1 MWGSGTVAV
10 FAHEA
15 DKRKRIIIDFHNFR
29 IVKKQLLTDCT
40 KSNGEM
46 PKKGGNIVFYVGLWG
61 IGRQG
66 SLSWNFK
73 HLTGFVGEGTIIVLY
88 VSGLFYS
95 EV

>member
-46 PKKGGNIVFYVGLWG
+46 PKRRREYRILRRAMGDRKAGFIKLEFQALDRICGRGYNNRIVRVRF
-61 IGRQG
+61 I
-66 SLSWNFK
+66 
-73 HLTGFVGEGTIIVLY
+73 
-88 VSGLFYS
+88 LF
-95 EV
+95 